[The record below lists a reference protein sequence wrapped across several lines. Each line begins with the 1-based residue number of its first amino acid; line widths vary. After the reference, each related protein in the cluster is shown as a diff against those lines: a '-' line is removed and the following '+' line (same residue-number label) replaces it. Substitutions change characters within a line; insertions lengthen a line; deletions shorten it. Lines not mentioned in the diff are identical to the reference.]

1 MKRIADLLAASILL
15 LITLPLI
22 GAVAAAIKYDTPGPV
37 FVRYKRRGA
46 NGRPVNVLKFRT
58 TANQADRSFSYWNE
72 LTRVG
77 DFLHYT
83 RIEDLPGLQLPL
95 LEEGN
100 VSTYHADDF
109 RQVLYSRVVKE
120 VPYPRQLI
128 PVRERSVCL
137 VRRRAEFQHVYIA
150 PVCASAFI
158 ANEHR
163 TGCITFD

>member
-1 MKRIADLLAASILL
+1 MKRIADILAACILL

-37 FVRYKRRGA
+37 FVRYKRRAA

-83 RIEDLPGLQLPL
+83 RIEDLPEIISVIRGDISFLEKRKLQPWHNGW
-95 LEEGN
+95 GN
-100 VSTYHADDF
+100 
-109 RQVLYSRVVKE
+109 
-120 VPYPRQLI
+120 
-128 PVRERSVCL
+128 
-137 VRRRAEFQHVYIA
+137 
-150 PVCASAFI
+150 
-158 ANEHR
+158 
-163 TGCITFD
+163 